1 MTTMITADQA
11 ARALIGASR
20 QQGVDPLR
28 VFEPDNVFVRQLAA
42 GRCVRSG
49 ALSHLT
55 MLARVFRIPNPVR
68 EPAGA
73 SA

>member
-11 ARALIGASR
+11 ARALIGACIEF
-20 QQGVDPLR
+20 GVDPLR
-28 VFEPDNVFVRQLAA
+28 VFEPGFAYVRERAAIRLEAFDVLRRPVLNRVLQL
-42 GRCVRSG
+42 
-49 ALSHLT
+49 
-55 MLARVFRIPNPVR
+55 PNPVR

>member
-1 MTTMITADQA
+1 MITADQA

-42 GRCVRSG
+42 ERCVRSSVR
-49 ALSHLT
+49 AEVA